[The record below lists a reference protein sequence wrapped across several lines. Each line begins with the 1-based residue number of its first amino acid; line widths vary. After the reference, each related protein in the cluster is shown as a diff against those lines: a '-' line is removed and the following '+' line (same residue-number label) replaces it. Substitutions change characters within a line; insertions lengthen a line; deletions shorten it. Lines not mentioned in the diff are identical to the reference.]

1 MAGGLEQLGRLRPS
15 WARVDLSR
23 LAANYRAV
31 AAWSPV
37 PVMPVVKADAYGH
50 GAAHVGRLLESL
62 GAPMLA
68 VAYAEEGAA
77 LRAAGVRVP
86 IVLLAGFGAGQES
99 LLAEHDLTPVV
110 STPGTLGRL
119 LDAARAGGRQ
129 ARIHLKLDSG
139 MARLGFTAAELPS
152 LARRLSQAG
161 FVIEG
166 LATHLAAADQ
176 DPTGTD
182 RQLDLFD
189 ASIAD
194 LARQGLRPRW
204 IHAANSA
211 GLAQLRPT
219 HTLARPGLLL
229 YGIRPRPLSPAIEV
243 RPVMTLSSRIALL
256 KDVPAGSA
264 VSYEGRWVAARPS
277 RIATIPIGYADGV
290 PRTRAMSDRGQFGVR
305 GGRAGVAGTV
315 CMDLV
320 MSDVT
325 DVAGAEIGDEVTVFG
340 DDPGVWD
347 VADWAGTNAWQVL
360 TSVGTR
366 VPRVYVEDG
375 RLVGVES
382 RYLA

>member
-1 MAGGLEQLGRLRPS
+1 MAGGLERLGRLRPS
-15 WARVDLSR
+15 QARVDLSR

-31 AAWSPV
+31 AAWASV

-50 GAAHVGRLLESL
+50 GAAQVGRRLESL

-68 VAYAEEGAA
+68 VAYAEEGVA

-86 IVLLAGFGAGQES
+86 IVLLAGFGVGQEG

-110 STPGTLGRL
+110 STPTALERL
-119 LDAARAGGRQ
+119 LDVARAGRGPTRV
-129 ARIHLKLDSG
+129 HLKLDSG
-139 MARLGFTAAELPS
+139 MARLGFGAAELPS
-152 LARRLSQAG
+152 LARRLCEAG
-161 FVIEG
+161 LEIEG

-176 DPTGTD
+176 DPAVTA
-182 RQLDLFD
+182 RQLDVFD

-194 LARQGLRPRW
+194 LARQGFRPRW

-243 RPVMTLSSRIALL
+243 RPVMTLSSHIAML
-256 KDVPAGSA
+256 KGVPAGSA

-277 RIATIPIGYADGV
+277 RIATIPIGYADGL
-290 PRTRAMSDRGQFGVR
+290 PRTRAMAEHGQFLVR

-325 DVAGAEIGDEVTVFG
+325 DVAGVEVGDEVTIFG
-340 DDPGVWD
+340 DDPTAWE

-360 TSVGTR
+360 TAVGSR

-375 RLVGVES
+375 RLVDVES